1 MILDRHAILK
11 YEGGCKVKQARLL
24 GILIVI
30 FSFISACSKQD
41 NADEAS
47 ANGEQ
52 AKNLNET
59 GFPIVN
65 ETITLD
71 FMVGAHPATN
81 DNYNDLFIL
90 NEYEEMTN
98 IDINW
103 EMVPLD
109 TLGEKR
115 NLAFG
120 GGNLPDAFYS
130 GRIPEADLV
139 KYGSQG
145 LLIPLNDLME
155 DYAPNFNQWLKDYP
169 EVKDSLT
176 MPDGNI
182 YSFPMLMD
190 PEFLSVRM
198 GAKPFINERLLGDLN
213 LDMPE
218 TLDEF
223 YDFLKSVKE
232 NGPDDVVPFGADN
245 ISSLYGYLRGSFGL
259 ANKGSSVD
267 LLDLDP
273 ETDELRFYPIS
284 DEYRNLVEYMR
295 TLYDDGLIEEN
306 IFSIDSTQYLD
317 NLSEGKYGSTIW
329 YSPGET
335 VGKSGSDYIGMP
347 ALEGPDGD
355 QLFTTFHDA
364 VFEHSFAITEK
375 NEYPAE
381 TVRWLDYFYG
391 DEGMQFFYMGI
402 EGETYEINDDGEPE
416 YIDEIIN
423 NEDGLSFEEA
433 AKKYL
438 VFPGGGYPSI
448 ANEEYFAGA
457 ENSEQGRAAADV
469 LAPYLVEDP
478 WTRLAHTEEETK
490 KLSGFG
496 TDIEKY
502 VGEIRDKFISGELP
516 LNDDEWDKYVK
527 ELEKMGLDDYMKMKE
542 EVLDRQFE

>member
-1 MILDRHAILK
+1 MKRAK
-11 YEGGCKVKQARLL
+11 YLL
-24 GILIVI
+24 GILIGTFLI
-30 FSFISACSKQD
+30 LSGCGEKDNSDNTNANTEQSA
-41 NADEAS
+41 
-47 ANGEQ
+47 
-52 AKNLNET
+52 NLNET
-59 GFPIVN
+59 GFPIV
-65 ETITLD
+65 EESITLD

-120 GGNLPDAFYS
+120 GGKLPDAFYS

-145 LLIPLNDLME
+145 VLIPLNDLIE
-155 DYAPNFNQWLKDYP
+155 DYAPNFNEWLEEYP
-169 EVKDSLT
+169 DVKDSLT

-198 GAKPFINERLLGDLN
+198 GAKPFINKDLLED
-213 LDMPE
+213 LDMDVPE
-218 TLDEF
+218 TIDEF
-223 YDFLKSVKE
+223 HDFLKAVKE
-232 NGPDDVVPFGADN
+232 NGPDDVAPFGADD
-245 ISSLYGYLRGSFGL
+245 IGSLYSYLRGSFGL
-259 ANKGSSVD
+259 ANQGSSVD
-267 LLDLDP
+267 LFDLDP
-273 ETDELRFYPIS
+273 ETDELRFYPLS
-284 DEYRNLVEYMR
+284 DEYRDLIEYMR
-295 TLYDDGLIEEN
+295 TLYDEGLIEEN
-306 IFSIDSTQYLD
+306 IFSIDSAQYLD
-317 NLSEGKYGSTIW
+317 NLSAGKYGSTIW
-329 YSPGET
+329 YSPAET
-335 VGKSGSDYIGMP
+335 VGNAGHDYIGMP

-355 QLFTTFHDA
+355 QLFTTFYDA
-364 VFEHSFAITEK
+364 VFEHSFAITEA

-391 DEGMQFFYMGI
+391 DEGLQFFYMGV
-402 EGETYEINDDGEPE
+402 EGETYEINDEGEPE
-416 YIDEIIN
+416 YIDDIIN
-423 NEDGLSFEEA
+423 NEAGLSFEEA

-448 ANEEYFAGA
+448 ANEAYFAGA
-457 ENSEQGRAAADV
+457 ENSEQGRAAADT

-478 WTRLAHTEEETK
+478 WTRLTHTEEETK

-496 TDIEKY
+496 ADIEKY
-502 VGEIRDKFISGELP
+502 VGEIRDQFISGELP
-516 LNDDEWDKYVK
+516 LNDKEWDKFVK
-527 ELEKMGLDDYMKMKE
+527 EIEKMGLDDYIKIKQE
-542 EVLDRQFE
+542 ALDRQLEK

>member
-41 NADEAS
+41 NEDEAS

-52 AKNLNET
+52 EKNLNEI

-198 GAKPFINERLLGDLN
+198 GAKPFINERLLEDLN

-223 YDFLKSVKE
+223 YDFLKSLKE
-232 NGPDDVVPFGADN
+232 NVPEDVVTFGADN
-245 ISSLYGYLRGSFGL
+245 ISSLYCYLRGSFGL

-416 YIDEIIN
+416 YI
-423 NEDGLSFEEA
+423 
-433 AKKYL
+433 
-438 VFPGGGYPSI
+438 
-448 ANEEYFAGA
+448 
-457 ENSEQGRAAADV
+457 
-469 LAPYLVEDP
+469 
-478 WTRLAHTEEETK
+478 
-490 KLSGFG
+490 
-496 TDIEKY
+496 
-502 VGEIRDKFISGELP
+502 
-516 LNDDEWDKYVK
+516 
-527 ELEKMGLDDYMKMKE
+527 
-542 EVLDRQFE
+542 